1 MQVKCQKE
9 DCFEYLEYLIKVPKK
24 IELIGELGFTHKV
37 ESYKC
42 HKCNSI
48 YIKCPECEG
57 EGFAETIH
65 GYFDCDN
72 CNGSGLI
79 KIK

>member
-9 DCFEYLEYLIKVPKK
+9 DCFEYLIKVPKK
-24 IELIGELGFTHKV
+24 IELTCELGFKHKV

-42 HKCNSI
+42 PKCNSI
-48 YIKCPECEG
+48 YIKCSECEG

-65 GYFDCDN
+65 GHFDCDN

-79 KIK
+79 RIE